1 MPWLD
6 VEKDAAFKLLV
17 DWSECYVCVVVAGT
31 RKMGRRS
38 YNNVGLTVRL
48 LVLLL
53 VVTVSSDSSSSRSLA
68 LMNEGSGRTSQYMRK
83 TSATI
88 DLPYTDPLVT
98 APPGENAPQQVHITQ
113 GDLVGK
119 AVIVSWV
126 TVQQSAP
133 KVWYGIKQ
141 GDYSR
146 VKEGQTTRYKFY
158 NYTSGFIHRVTLNSL
173 QYNTKYYYK
182 IGEVTVREF
191 WFLTPPEIG
200 LDVAY
205 TFGLIGKL
213 SRILG

>member
-1 MPWLD
+1 M
-6 VEKDAAFKLLV
+6 DAAFKLLV

-31 RKMGRRS
+31 RKIGRRS
-38 YNNVGLTVRL
+38 YNNFGLTVRS

-53 VVTVSSDSSSSRSLA
+53 VVTVSSNSSSSSRSLA

-83 TSATI
+83 TSASI

-182 IGEVTVREF
+182 IGDVTVREF

>member
-1 MPWLD
+1 MRIRSNSMT
-6 VEKDAAFKLLV
+6 KLYCRV
-17 DWSECYVCVVVAGT
+17 YIS
-31 RKMGRRS
+31 
-38 YNNVGLTVRL
+38 
-48 LVLLL
+48 
-53 VVTVSSDSSSSRSLA
+53 A
-68 LMNEGSGRTSQYMRK
+68 L
-83 TSATI
+83 
-88 DLPYTDPLVT
+88 P
-98 APPGENAPQQVHITQ
+98 
-113 GDLVGK
+113 
-119 AVIVSWV
+119 
-126 TVQQSAP
+126 VQQSAP
-133 KVWYGIKQ
+133 KVGYGIKQ